1 MGTATSAS
9 FSEAPGSEP
18 RTLAALLLESIAL
31 RHHIAVL
38 ERSRTRRP
46 CFRFW
51 DRLFWI
57 LFSRW
62 WPQWRDSLII
72 VQPETVLRWR
82 RDGWSAL
89 WRYRARVRW
98 RGGRPRISSEVRHL
112 IIRMARENF
121 LWGAPR
127 IHGELL
133 MLGFSVS
140 QATCRATCLH
150 DADGRGN
157 RGGLFFAIKPWP

>member
-1 MGTATSAS
+1 MATATSAS
-9 FSEAPGSEP
+9 LSKAPGSEP
-18 RTLAALLLESIAL
+18 RPLAALLLESIAL
-31 RHHIAVL
+31 RHQIAVL

-82 RDGWSAL
+82 LDGWSAL
-89 WRYRARVRW
+89 WRYRARGRW
-98 RGGRPRISSEVRHL
+98 RGGRPRI
-112 IIRMARENF
+112 F
-121 LWGAPR
+121 
-127 IHGELL
+127 
-133 MLGFSVS
+133 
-140 QATCRATCLH
+140 
-150 DADGRGN
+150 RGN
-157 RGGLFFAIKPWP
+157 RNPVIRIAP

>member
-1 MGTATSAS
+1 MRMPT
-9 FSEAPGSEP
+9 SEALPVAPSSEP
-18 RTLAALLLESIAL
+18 RTRTALLLESIAL
-31 RHHIAVL
+31 RHQIAVL

-46 CFRFW
+46 FFRIW

-89 WRYRARVRW
+89 WRYRARVAGAAGA
-98 RGGRPRISSEVRHL
+98 RGSP
-112 IIRMARENF
+112 A
-121 LWGAPR
+121 
-127 IHGELL
+127 
-133 MLGFSVS
+133 
-140 QATCRATCLH
+140 
-150 DADGRGN
+150 
-157 RGGLFFAIKPWP
+157 